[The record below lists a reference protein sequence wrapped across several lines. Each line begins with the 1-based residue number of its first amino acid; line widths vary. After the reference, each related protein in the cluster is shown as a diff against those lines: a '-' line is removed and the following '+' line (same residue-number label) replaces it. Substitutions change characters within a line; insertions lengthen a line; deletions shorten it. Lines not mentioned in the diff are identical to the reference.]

1 MKKIVQEWILKAEN
15 DYLVAMREFKGEPL
29 IPDAVCFHSQQCI
42 EKYMKAVLEENN
54 KEFEKVHDL
63 NVLLQSCISFI
74 PELENQRKELAILSA
89 YAVDI
94 RYPGISASEEEA
106 RECINIMETVRSI
119 MRKYFKLSE

>member
-1 MKKIVQEWILKAEN
+1 MKKITQEWILKAEN
-15 DYLVAMREFKGEPL
+15 DYIVAVREFKGEPL

-63 NVLLQSCISFI
+63 NVLLQSCMSFI
-74 PELENQRKELAILSA
+74 PELENHREDLATLST

-94 RYPGISASEEEA
+94 RYPGLSASEEEA
-106 RECINIMETVRSI
+106 GECINIMEKIRNI
-119 MRKYFKLSE
+119 IRKYFNLS